1 MNTKPELER
10 HKGILGTLFVV
21 FSLIQLVI
29 VLGIT
34 IFFGE
39 FLPVVVDDQQA
50 LLIISIVRYA
60 IVTITA
66 VITLPALIAGIG
78 LLYKKN
84 WALTLAFV
92 IGIISL
98 PAFPI
103 WTFIGIYTIVIFISA
118 QRSYPEA
125 SVESGGE

>member
-1 MNTKPELER
+1 MNTNPEIER

-21 FSLIQLVI
+21 FSLIHLVI
-29 VLGIT
+29 VLGIA

-50 LLIISIVRYA
+50 LLVISIVKYA

-103 WTFIGIYTIVIFISA
+103 WTFVGIYTIVIFISA
-118 QRSYPEA
+118 QRRYSDVPAEA
-125 SVESGGE
+125 NT